1 MAYPTAKRCIKV
13 DIISYAIQYL
23 QSIMNSNN
31 VMERIMSYTFLIISD
46 K

>member
-1 MAYPTAKRCIKV
+1 MAYPTVKKV
-13 DIISYAIQYL
+13 FKGGYYSYAIQYL
-23 QSIMNSNN
+23 QSIMNTNN